1 MFNSFT
7 TCNYDCKQ
15 VIKRYYLQ
23 QNAEVG
29 PDKPVEFDSES
40 IHLDIP
46 MKGIATEDDMWKI
59 FPLTFPPEVQ

>member
-1 MFNSFT
+1 M
-7 TCNYDCKQ
+7 
-15 VIKRYYLQ
+15 IRRYYLQ

-46 MKGIATEDDMWKI
+46 MKGITTEDDMWKI
-59 FPLTFPPEVQ
+59 FPLTFPPEV